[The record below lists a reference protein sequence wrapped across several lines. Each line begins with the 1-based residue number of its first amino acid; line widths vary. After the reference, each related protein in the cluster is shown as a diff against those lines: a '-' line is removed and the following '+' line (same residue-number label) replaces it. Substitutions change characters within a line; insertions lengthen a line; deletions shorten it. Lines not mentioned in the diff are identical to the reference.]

1 MRVHRASGL
10 EVQIIPLRVVL
21 CFLRAFDSLGP
32 NSLKGI
38 QKQMR
43 GSLDFQ

>member
-32 NSLKGI
+32 KGI